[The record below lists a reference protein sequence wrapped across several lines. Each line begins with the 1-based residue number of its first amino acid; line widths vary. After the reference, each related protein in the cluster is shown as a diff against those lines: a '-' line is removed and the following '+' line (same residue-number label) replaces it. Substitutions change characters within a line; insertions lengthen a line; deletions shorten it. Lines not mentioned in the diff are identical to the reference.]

1 MKILTKELPSGCLF
15 YDFEEITL
23 SPAPAPA
30 KPKVDPDTKP
40 APSKPKVD
48 PWNPPKP
55 KISPR
60 PKA

>member
-1 MKILTKELPSGCLF
+1 MSIQSTVLNFFLKKF
-15 YDFEEITL
+15 V
-23 SPAPAPA
+23 
-30 KPKVDPDTKP
+30 KNTKP
-40 APSKPKVD
+40 SPDKKPKVD